1 MKFNK
6 NATEGDLG
14 LFKLDLELYNEI
26 NEVKPLDL
34 NQITGVKEQTMH
46 YVFDI
51 QNGFTGIIMA

>member
-34 NQITGVKEQTMH
+34 NQITGGKEQTMQ

-51 QNGFTGIIMA
+51 QNGFTGFVMA